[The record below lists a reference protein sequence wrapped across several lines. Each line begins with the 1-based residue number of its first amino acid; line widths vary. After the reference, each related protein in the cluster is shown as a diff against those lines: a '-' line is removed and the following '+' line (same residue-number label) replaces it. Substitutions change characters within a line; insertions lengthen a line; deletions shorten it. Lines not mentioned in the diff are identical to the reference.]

1 MKTQIYLSAKKV
13 NTRQLAPVYCRISQG
28 EERAEISLGVF
39 VHPNEFDVK
48 SRMIKKKCAMAES
61 YNKRIIQS
69 HARIYD
75 IITSLTNQGINKPHL
90 VREIFRNKKRF
101 EIIDLNKTLPPFVK
115 WCENYIETKYT
126 EKFKTRRNY
135 YDALAQ
141 VANVEL
147 ILQTTLTRIDK
158 KTAKYIYDY
167 LQNKGL
173 IYYLAKIKFLS
184 RQYHEHFEE
193 ENPINKYR
201 ITSKLKY
208 EKGALSQED
217 LGKIIQFKPKN
228 VLSQVYIDIFL
239 FQYFSAGSRVGD
251 VIRMRWVDVGADTLK
266 RVEEKTGK
274 ERMLPINTAM
284 RAILD
289 KYKGNSVEFVF
300 DLKQPS
306 LEVSNEEW
314 CKYKDKVLSSI
325 NSALKTVRK
334 NLNLSTYISSH
345 TSRHTFATHTFETT
359 KDVKTTSLMMGHS
372 KLATTEMYLH
382 ANEQL
387 PLDMFAEVYREKE
400 ALYVSENK

>member
-1 MKTQIYLSAKKV
+1 MKTQIYLSNKKV
-13 NTRQLAPVYCRISQG
+13 NARQLAPVYCRISQG

-39 VHPNEFDVK
+39 VNPKEFDLKTRLV
-48 SRMIKKKCAMAES
+48 KKKCPMAES
-61 YNKRIIQS
+61 FNKRIIQS

-75 IITSLTNQGINKPHL
+75 IITSLTNQGIYKPHL

-101 EIIDLNKTLPPFVK
+101 EIIDLNKTLTPFVQ
-115 WCENYIETKYT
+115 WCEHYIETRYT

-135 YDALAQ
+135 SDALAQ
-141 VANVEL
+141 ITKVEM
-147 ILQTTLTRIDK
+147 ILQTTITRIDK

-173 IYYLAKIKFLS
+173 LYYLAKIKYLS

-193 ENPINKYR
+193 ENPIDRYR
-201 ITSKLKY
+201 VTSKGKY

-217 LGKIIQFKPKN
+217 LGKIIRYKPKN
-228 VLSQVYIDIFL
+228 ALSQIYMDIFL

-251 VIRMRWVDVGADTLK
+251 VLRMRWQDVGTDTLK

-274 ERMLPINTAM
+274 ERSLPINSAM
-284 RAILD
+284 KAILD
-289 KYKGNSVEFVF
+289 KYRGHSVDYVF
-300 DLKQPS
+300 DLKQPAPT
-306 LEVSNEEW
+306 VPNEEW
-314 CKYKDKVLSSI
+314 CHYKDRVLSNI
-325 NSALKTVRK
+325 NSALRTIRK
-334 NLNLSTYISSH
+334 NLNLPTHISSH

-382 ANEQL
+382 TSEQL
-387 PLDMFAEVYREKE
+387 PLDMFAQVYKEKE
-400 ALYVSENK
+400 ALYVSENE